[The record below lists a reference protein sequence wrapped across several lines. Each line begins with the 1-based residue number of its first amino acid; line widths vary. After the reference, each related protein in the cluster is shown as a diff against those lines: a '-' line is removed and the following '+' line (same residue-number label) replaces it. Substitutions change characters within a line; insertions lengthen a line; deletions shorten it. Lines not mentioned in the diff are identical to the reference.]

1 MNKLNDA
8 DDKIDLLDLFEM
20 ILRNKWK
27 MVGITLITSLV
38 ITSYGF
44 FKTNSYDVTTI
55 IIEAD
60 DSSFIKYMPL
70 NEILIENN
78 YLQSFQITSENI
90 FNLFITEFKD
100 YDELIIALSKNNFVQ
115 QSTKDLDK
123 VNKRKKLIDY
133 AKLFTLKPLSDSN
146 DQNNSNDQNVEY
158 EINFKW
164 HNINEGLAIIKD
176 TLNLVS
182 SNVKDS
188 VLETIKNSADTLQAL
203 NKKRIESLQMELD
216 QLEKKQ
222 VDYFKHKI
230 LYLREQSL
238 IAKSLDIETNKLDNN
253 SLIQTDAYEI
263 ISLNISGED
272 APYYL
277 RGYKAIDEE
286 IFILE
291 SRTKEMQLLF
301 TPGYFEINDELTS
314 LSSNSH
320 SVQVRSYLDLI
331 KTDNHNYWIESD
343 FEFYE
348 VKSQMKLTNYFFL
361 SIILGILLS
370 TAYVFIN
377 NSIVSRKNK

>member
-238 IAKSLDIETNKLDNN
+238 IAKSLDLETNKLDNN
-253 SLIQTDAYEI
+253 SLIQTDANEI

-331 KTDNHNYWIESD
+331 KTDNHNYWIKSD

>member
-188 VLETIKNSADTLQAL
+188 VLETIKNSADTLQVL